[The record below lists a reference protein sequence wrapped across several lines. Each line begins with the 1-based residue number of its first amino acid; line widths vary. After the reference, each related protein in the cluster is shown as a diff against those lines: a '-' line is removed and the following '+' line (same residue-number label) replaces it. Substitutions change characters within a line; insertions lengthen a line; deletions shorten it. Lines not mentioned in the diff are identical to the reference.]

1 VRLAAD
7 GERGEFS
14 RRRAQWSRWLLYQN
28 IDVIEMVMQRC
39 GFDSICVSCVE
50 RAHEST
56 GLFSSARVCRL
67 HFTWQKSVFEID
79 RAPCVW
85 DVNVRFPDEVADAA
99 LFAGELFFALLHALA
114 KPVVHF

>member
-1 VRLAAD
+1 
-7 GERGEFS
+7 
-14 RRRAQWSRWLLYQN
+14 
-28 IDVIEMVMQRC
+28 MQRC

-50 RAHEST
+50 RAHEPT

-67 HFTWQKSVFEID
+67 HFTRQKSVFEID